1 MRYGM
6 PAGITLLVIQ
16 TQCWWILSY
25 IFKADILSQF
35 LFMTAIADNVFSIFY
50 SFLFLSL
57 FRHGLGFGNLA
68 ACGCFFSADLDL
80 RAMLWR

>member
-35 LFMTAIADNVFSIFY
+35 LFMTAIADNVFSIHFY
-50 SFLFLSL
+50 FFLYFDMALGSVTWPRVGVFFLPAL
-57 FRHGLGFGNLA
+57 I
-68 ACGCFFSADLDL
+68 
-80 RAMLWR
+80 